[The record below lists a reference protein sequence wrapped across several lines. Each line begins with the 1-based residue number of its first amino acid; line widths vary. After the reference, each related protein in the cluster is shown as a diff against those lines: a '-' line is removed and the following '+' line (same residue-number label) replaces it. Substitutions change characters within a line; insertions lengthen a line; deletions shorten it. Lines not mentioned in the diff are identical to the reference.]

1 MDKKIYEHAFFYGT
15 KFGLFCICW
24 TSFFYVLNSKNLLPQ
39 LSFYTISLL
48 FFIIFIS
55 FIVTYIFKYSSVFLF
70 KTYFSICFLFLA
82 ISLIILRIY
91 YFLLYNYFDPHLIS
105 EYFDFYITN
114 FGDYIIEDKNI
125 FMKNFSFLKQLQ
137 AYVFSLIPCALY
149 SAFISLLVVK
159 IK

>member
-1 MDKKIYEHAFFYGT
+1 MDKKIYEHALFNGA
-15 KFGLFCICW
+15 KFGFFCICW
-24 TSFFYVLNSKNLLPQ
+24 TSFFYVLNSKNILPQ
-39 LSFYTISLL
+39 PSFYTVSLL
-48 FFIIFIS
+48 LFMILFS
-55 FIVTYIFKYSSVFLF
+55 FIVTYIFKYSSFFSF

-82 ISLIILRIY
+82 ISLIILRVY

-105 EYFDFYITN
+105 EYFEFYITN
-114 FGDYIIEDKNI
+114 FDDYIIGDKNN

-149 SAFISLLVVK
+149 SALISLLVIK